1 MWWWWWWWISHR
13 LSGDRSARRHG
24 AQRARLEVHWT
35 AASRTSRTQRHP
47 HARMV
52 VTRTRTTDVDRRFAS
67 TPTPFVPFVFQSKGS
82 VSLSLPFKGSLSK
95 RIRTF
100 HPASK
105 TCAVQHLALDDN
117 ASTHRARA
125 SLRTAKDASAKRGIR
140 RIPKRHGGRTAGSV
154 DEDLGRW
161 SGGRNAGRTAP
172 GTDGR
177 RRGPGGNAQ
186 LEAWVRDVVHGEV
199 PLRMG

>member
-117 ASTHRARA
+117 ASRSSVA
-125 SLRTAKDASAKRGIR
+125 SKRQRCVRETWDTTDSQETWRKNR
-140 RIPKRHGGRTAGSV
+140 RK
-154 DEDLGRW
+154 
-161 SGGRNAGRTAP
+161 
-172 GTDGR
+172 R
-177 RRGPGGNAQ
+177 RRGPRKMEWRTERWKNRSWNGRK
-186 LEAWVRDVVHGEV
+186 EERSRWKR
-199 PLRMG
+199 PT